1 MTVSRKTTK
10 KIGLATSISM
20 LIGSVVGIGIFFKN
34 GSVFDINDNN
44 SIGILV
50 SWILSAIIVMATAYS
65 FAEVGSTSRTKAGLA
80 GWTRK
85 LLGQKMGRFIKL
97 AMPLFYYGI
106 LVLIIAT
113 YSIESILKVFDAADS
128 FNIIGV
134 LFLGFLILL
143 IFMVFN
149 YLSTTVSGNLQI
161 VATSLKFIPLIII
174 GLGGIIYGSMHAH
187 EINPDATSNLFTNS
201 SGAFNFGNVLTSI
214 PAILFAFDSF
224 LCVGNL
230 SSEMGKPKRDV
241 PLTIVIGISLCAFFY
256 LFVTV
261 GQLATGEGTAYG
273 LFSLISNGNSIAD
286 TVVSVFIMISILG
299 VLNALCAA
307 ALRSYQ
313 SLVDEQIIYRHSALN
328 RMGRSGGELKS
339 GLILGIIVFIFWLI
353 VIIIPSAISNND
365 SYVDG
370 ISNFPTLFFFAVYGI
385 VILGAIA
392 NRFTQRVEVDKVPGF
407 LIVAPIA
414 VIGCALVFCYQFFY
428 AFIIQA
434 IMDPNLAL
442 SWGLFVG
449 QGEGAYQVHEWQA
462 ALVFF
467 SMFVAFIGLPFVNDY
482 LLRREHRNSP
492 SKCMVHTLLVK

>member
-34 GSVFDINDNN
+34 GSVFDINDFN

-80 GWTRK
+80 GWTRR
-85 LLGQKMGRFIKL
+85 LLGQKMGRFVKL

-106 LVLIIAT
+106 LILVISV
-113 YSIESILKVFDAADS
+113 YSIESILKVFNAANS
-128 FNIIGV
+128 INIIGI
-134 LFLGFLILL
+134 LCLGFLILIIFL
-143 IFMVFN
+143 IFN
-149 YLSTTVSGNLQI
+149 YLSTVVSGNVQV

-174 GLGGIIYGSMHAH
+174 GLGGIIFGAMHASGT
-187 EINPDATSNLFTNS
+187 NPDGTQNLFTETEGS
-201 SGAFNFGNVLTSI
+201 FNFANVLTSI

-241 PLTIVIGISLCAFFY
+241 PLTIVIGIALCAFFY

-273 LFSLISNGNSIAD
+273 LFSLISNGNAIAD
-286 TVVSVFIMISILG
+286 TFVSVFIMISILG
-299 VLNALCAA
+299 VLNALSAA

-313 SLVDEQIIYRHSALN
+313 SLVDEGVIYRHTALG
-328 RMGRSGGELKS
+328 RMGRNGGELKS
-339 GLILGIIVFIFWLI
+339 GLILGIGVAIFWLI
-353 VIIIPSAISNND
+353 VLIIPSAISNND

-370 ISNFPTLFFFAVYGI
+370 ISNFPTLFFFAIYGL

-392 NRFTQRVEVDKVPGF
+392 NRFTKKIPVDKVPGF
-407 LIVAPIA
+407 LFVAPIA
-414 VIGCALVFCYQFFY
+414 VIGCALVFFYQFFY

-434 IMDPNLAL
+434 IMNPNDVMA
-442 SWGLFVG
+442 WGLFANQSG
-449 QGEGAYQVHEWQA
+449 YQVHEWQA

-467 SMFVAFIGLPFVNDY
+467 SMFVAFISIPFINDF
-482 LLRREHRNSP
+482 LLKREHRNSP
-492 SKCMVHTLLVK
+492 SRCMVHTLLVR